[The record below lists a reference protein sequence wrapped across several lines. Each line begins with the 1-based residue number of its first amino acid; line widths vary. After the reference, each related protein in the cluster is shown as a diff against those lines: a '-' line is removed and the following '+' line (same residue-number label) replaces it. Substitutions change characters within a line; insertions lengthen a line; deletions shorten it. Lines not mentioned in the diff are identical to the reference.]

1 MKKNKLLKKGF
12 WIFLL
17 LLVVLA
23 WIFGLF
29 IDLTGD
35 SGLYAA
41 ISRQMV
47 ESGNWLSLK
56 INGEPYDQKP
66 HLFFWLAGLGIKLF
80 GNTNFAYKLFPF
92 LFAVAGIYFTYRL
105 GRVVHG
111 ELAGK
116 LAALITATSQMFF
129 LYLFDF
135 HTDSVLYSCV
145 ILAIW
150 QLAEYLKNQKTSH
163 FLLGFVGVGL
173 AMLTKGPV
181 GAVLPFLFVFFYLL
195 LKMDFYQLF
204 HPKWFA
210 GILLVLLIISPALI
224 HLWKNFGAAGIRFYF
239 IDNNL
244 GRVSG
249 KVAGS
254 SVDPFFYFYN
264 MLWAFLPW
272 TIILISGIVGELKRW
287 TVAKAKNIAGIVL
300 LLSVFV
306 LFLVFSVARGK
317 APNYVMMF
325 IPLLSVVAA
334 GTVQHYLFLPDF
346 FGREMVYFQIPFLG
360 LIGSMLFFIALKIQQ
375 DAILVPI
382 LIIAGILLF
391 AGLFSIFEKNK
402 WKKIFFLSVAVAVG
416 FNLYLNIEVIPGL
429 FTFQGYRQALQIF
442 ESQKLPGEQ
451 LHNFELEEYALF
463 FYAKETVENTGTWE
477 QLHEAMEKPGTWL
490 YTNETKYRDIR
501 DMGFDIDTVYQIKQR
516 GMNRITYQFLNPL
529 TREES
534 LKVNYLIKTKSCHR
548 Q

>member
-56 INGEPYDQKP
+56 VNGEPYDQKP

-92 LFAVAGIYFTYRL
+92 LFAVTGIYFTYRL

-224 HLWKNFGAAGIRFYF
+224 HLWKNFGAAGIHFYF

-254 SVDPFFYFYN
+254 SVDPFFYLYN

-272 TIILISGIVGELKRW
+272 TIILISGIAGEIKRW
-287 TVAKAKNIAGIVL
+287 FVAKAKNIAGIAL

-306 LFLVFSVARGK
+306 LFLVYSVARGK

-334 GTVQHYLFLPDF
+334 GTVQHYLLLPDF

-360 LIGSMLFFIALKIQQ
+360 
-375 DAILVPI
+375 
-382 LIIAGILLF
+382 
-391 AGLFSIFEKNK
+391 
-402 WKKIFFLSVAVAVG
+402 
-416 FNLYLNIEVIPGL
+416 
-429 FTFQGYRQALQIF
+429 
-442 ESQKLPGEQ
+442 
-451 LHNFELEEYALF
+451 
-463 FYAKETVENTGTWE
+463 
-477 QLHEAMEKPGTWL
+477 
-490 YTNETKYRDIR
+490 
-501 DMGFDIDTVYQIKQR
+501 
-516 GMNRITYQFLNPL
+516 
-529 TREES
+529 
-534 LKVNYLIKTKSCHR
+534 
-548 Q
+548 